1 MHGLFRLVLVSCQC
15 PFARRSFQLQVCKT
29 NMTIYIYDFQ
39 DSALSHYSTVT
50 IQNVSLG
57 TCFFIAEN
65 VNYTL
70 LYHIY
75 IIFMHVAR
83 PVTFKQLGHCLPSL
97 ERSKISS
104 HTTHICLLKL
114 LVKKPLQWLT
124 HIAYSSC
131 FLLKPNKSQNLGP
144 D

>member
-15 PFARRSFQLQVCKT
+15 PFVRWSFQLQVCKT

-39 DSALSHYSTVT
+39 DSALSHYSTVPSKMYHLAHA
-50 IQNVSLG
+50 SLSQK
-57 TCFFIAEN
+57 TWITRFYI
-65 VNYTL
+65 
-70 LYHIY
+70 IY

-104 HTTHICLLKL
+104 HTIHICLLKL

-131 FLLKPNKSQNLGP
+131 FLLKPNQSQNLGP